1 SKPTQCLTGASTSQ
15 AARSCARQ
23 LVSRQ
28 AHAALPSAASS
39 QAGSVAG
46 DNPHQPADGV
56 ASSRSRRADF
66 ADLQAHIA
74 ELTEERFAL
83 QRGLA
88 QQAQQAATVTA
99 EHESMVQAFNQQ
111 ARKGG
116 AVVEALQHEVSA
128 LREQLAEAMARE
140 ESLAQH
146 RDALTHAAT
155 AAQERAQDLAMEVVA
170 LEESLLQHK
179 SATLKQGVEEGAAAG
194 TAARLQTQLMSSER
208 QRHDLEEDL
217 RSLREENAAL
227 KDQLRAAFAAKDEG
241 VAEKQAVGVASRSAA
256 GAGAAHETDHAGIL
270 SAPDPP
276 VPETGE
282 AETARTTWD
291 PLAPRAP
298 APAPTHG
305 PGPPP
310 GLPRPEPELR
320 QGSAA
325 LPAALELL
333 LPRYTLVQA
342 EEGGL
347 MESEAVLETV
357 QSIQGLLTSLGARQG
372 ELLAALRRKEI
383 GGLIT
388 SRFIGITPDSSLTRL
403 DVSADDQDNFDVV
416 ETEGKP
422 VGGKEVALLGDLS
435 RWLEDPDH
443 RRVQFITSILG
454 LLWPTLSS
462 AVYKEVLV
470 QAKQPLED
478 ACKMTNGLVASLAIT
493 KLDLGTIPP
502 RLDSFKTMHSESD
515 ELILEAPLFWGSD
528 LKAAV
533 SAVLKVGKFGLI
545 EVPVEIANVQIKAL
559 ARITIKPLVETL
571 PCFGGITLSLMEAP
585 HVDLDVHLAGSADLL
600 ALPLVPEAVKLAIKI
615 FAGQM
620 LVYPNEISVP
630 IMENFGVVNGK
641 NLKSS
646 WFDKVDPFVKVEV
659 REGKGLQTTTID
671 NNSHPEWNETM
682 LFVVDDPLKQS
693 VKICVMDEDVMSSDV
708 VGVAEVPLKGA
719 EFMLQAGRSVRA
731 TIPIREPPPQDDA
744 VMHPEAAPDAH
755 EVARDLKGE
764 NATDAQAAGA
774 VVEVGPSSET
784 STPRESGD
792 TGASGGGTPEK
803 KEKKI
808 SKLLRKLKL
817 KKGPSHHEEDTASSN
832 VTTHAKHSPASKKK
846 EGHRKKHGKD
856 AQGEVT
862 GHLTLEFK
870 FTPFRG
876 AATVTDGLEEPKR
889 VAPRQAGPGCG
900 GRGMARGGVSRSTTK
915 RPRAEDR
922 GLLSLDLK
930 RCIALE
936 EEADTFVQLTLHDP
950 TRGSSSDTVYKTP
963 VVLEEQNPQ
972 YRFKTDFVNV
982 SAMSTLTLTV
992 FQRPSFTASTMGKI
1006 PFVHKAKAK
1015 QMGYVQI
1022 KARNVVDEERISGKW
1037 ALQEAQTG
1045 EMDLAISWHAI
1056 DVEDFGDL

>member
-1 SKPTQCLTGASTSQ
+1 MVLATLIGAPLG
-15 AARSCARQ
+15 A
-23 LVSRQ
+23 
-28 AHAALPSAASS
+28 
-39 QAGSVAG
+39 VAG
-46 DNPHQPADGV
+46 
-56 ASSRSRRADF
+56 
-66 ADLQAHIA
+66 
-74 ELTEERFAL
+74 
-83 QRGLA
+83 LA
-88 QQAQQAATVTA
+88 
-99 EHESMVQAFNQQ
+99 
-111 ARKGG
+111 
-116 AVVEALQHEVSA
+116 
-128 LREQLAEAMARE
+128 
-140 ESLAQH
+140 
-146 RDALTHAAT
+146 
-155 AAQERAQDLAMEVVA
+155 
-170 LEESLLQHK
+170 
-179 SATLKQGVEEGAAAG
+179 
-194 TAARLQTQLMSSER
+194 
-208 QRHDLEEDL
+208 
-217 RSLREENAAL
+217 
-227 KDQLRAAFAAKDEG
+227 
-241 VAEKQAVGVASRSAA
+241 
-256 GAGAAHETDHAGIL
+256 
-270 SAPDPP
+270 
-276 VPETGE
+276 
-282 AETARTTWD
+282 
-291 PLAPRAP
+291 
-298 APAPTHG
+298 
-305 PGPPP
+305 
-310 GLPRPEPELR
+310 
-320 QGSAA
+320 
-325 LPAALELL
+325 
-333 LPRYTLVQA
+333 
-342 EEGGL
+342 
-347 MESEAVLETV
+347 
-357 QSIQGLLTSLGARQG
+357 
-372 ELLAALRRKEI
+372 I

-630 IMENFGVVNGK
+630 IMENFGVPPPPQGMLHVTVVNGK

-889 VAPRQAGPGCG
+889 VAPRQ
-900 GRGMARGGVSRSTTK
+900 VSRSTTK